1 MICAP
6 KDKLLGD
13 TVAGRYRK
21 LPLNM
26 LGADTVHYITAT
38 KIACLPTLLK
48 DESFKLL
55 TNYYKLFHF
64 RTNETSQ
71 DLKITDNDLN
81 FKKVRN
87 YKLLQL
93 SYFPYFYN
101 WIRAPIKD

>member
-1 MICAP
+1 MCA
-6 KDKLLGD
+6 KGQITGGYRRRALSKASIKHARRRYSALHYSNENCLFTYIIEDK
-13 TVAGRYRK
+13 
-21 LPLNM
+21 
-26 LGADTVHYITAT
+26 
-38 KIACLPTLLK
+38 
-48 DESFKLL
+48 SFKLL

-71 DLKITDNDLN
+71 DLKITDNDLK
-81 FKKVRN
+81 FKKVHN